1 MTQAVGRGLIVA
13 VVVMAETLLSENNF
27 AFQNGYKIK
36 DNREIL
42 ACAAGNFGAAVV
54 GCCPVNGSISRTSM
68 NDQYGGKTQL
78 VSITASLTMVCV
90 LLFGT
95 RFNRVFAGAGAYR
108 YRDISLDESGGI

>member
-42 ACAAGNFGAAVV
+42 LVLPVILAQPLSDAARQREYFTYF
-54 GCCPVNGSISRTSM
+54 P
-68 NDQYGGKTQL
+68 
-78 VSITASLTMVCV
+78 
-90 LLFGT
+90 
-95 RFNRVFAGAGAYR
+95 
-108 YRDISLDESGGI
+108 